1 VLLIRA
7 GQTSTDPQFVDV
19 NSIMICS
26 GIKYFAYTMLSV
38 LEFVTHLNS
47 FVVAS
52 NGEKLVL

>member
-1 VLLIRA
+1 MLLIRA

-19 NSIMICS
+19 NSIMICN

-38 LEFVTHLNS
+38 LEFITHLNS